1 MLQKENTKPFLQEH
15 QKPHRCFRLTHK
27 EQRLSDM
34 RDDDTWRE
42 KVYMVVKREKENNE
56 KSKKH

>member
-1 MLQKENTKPFLQEH
+1 MFIFQATLYTFAYNLRMLQKENTKPFLQEH

-34 RDDDTWRE
+34 RDDDT
-42 KVYMVVKREKENNE
+42 
-56 KSKKH
+56 